1 MDETKSKILNQ
12 PTGEKICTLI
22 SKTIHHTRLKSKD
35 DLLNEKMT
43 IVSQFEKKLAELTS
57 DLTIVQNENGR
68 MKEDEKVGWI
78 F

>member
-22 SKTIHHTRLKSKD
+22 SKTIHHSRLKKKD